1 MKRMGLLAVLVLAG
15 CASEGRIEKRPPSME
30 SISGK
35 TVEAYMEC
43 LIPELEDSRRKVE
56 VSGDADHKK
65 IVVPQFVSPMT
76 AAVIFVDRTSRGVS
90 ISVHERSAN
99 NPFRPKDILA
109 AAKHC
114 I

>member
-1 MKRMGLLAVLVLAG
+1 MRKIIAISAALLAG

-76 AAVIFVDRTSRGVS
+76 AAVIFVDRTSRGIE

-99 NPFRPKDILA
+99 NPIRPKDILA